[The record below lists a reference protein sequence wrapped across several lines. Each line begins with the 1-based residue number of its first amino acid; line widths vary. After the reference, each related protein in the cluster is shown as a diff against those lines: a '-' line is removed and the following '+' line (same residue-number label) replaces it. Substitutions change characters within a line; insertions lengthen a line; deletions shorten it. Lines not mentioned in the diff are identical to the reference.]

1 MSNTTINGR
10 YRTAYPWTVDDIKD
24 TTMTDAEK
32 AARVKEW
39 NATTNKL
46 EISGISS
53 NFHNGEQIIGQN
65 SGAKFAIFSVNTDDE
80 VSGFAENDVIQSE
93 ADAVLDFTETNPF
106 GMP

>member
-1 MSNTTINGR
+1 MSLMKSVEGQTSGAT
-10 YRTAYPWTVDDIKD
+10 
-24 TTMTDAEK
+24 
-32 AARVKEW
+32 ARVKEW

-93 ADAVLDFTETNPF
+93 ADSYYRLYRNRIHLECPKIKSLNSTVLV
-106 GMP
+106 